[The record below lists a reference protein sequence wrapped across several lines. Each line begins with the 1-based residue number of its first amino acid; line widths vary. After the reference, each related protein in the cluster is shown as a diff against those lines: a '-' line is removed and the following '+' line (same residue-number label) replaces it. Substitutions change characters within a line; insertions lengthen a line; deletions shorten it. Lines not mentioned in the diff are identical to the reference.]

1 MKKTAKRL
9 LALVLAG
16 TMVLSGCS
24 TGGNGSTEAGKT
36 VDGSETA
43 ATTAAPS
50 QGGTEAT
57 TAAPEDTGKEIKNLV
72 IPKLATR
79 EMETFNILY
88 SQNFNDFEN
97 LTNMIDSLLEVDT
110 YGKLV
115 PAVAESWETK
125 DNGLTWT
132 FHIRDG
138 VNWVDYN
145 ANIKG
150 PCTANDWAT
159 SLEWVLNYHKNDSSH
174 TSVPIEMIKGAG
186 DYYEYTKGLSKEEG
200 YALNAGEGSKF
211 REMVGVATPDDL
223 TLVYTCTEEKPYFDS
238 IATWAGMYPMPQGM
252 IDELG
257 VDGVKGM
264 NNETYWYNGCY
275 TMTSHV
281 RGNEKV
287 FTKNPEYWDKDCKLF
302 DTVTIKMV
310 ESNDVA
316 FQLYQTGELDYVD
329 LTESNLKIIS
339 GSESNP
345 YHDYLVQKP
354 RDKYS
359 YQMRLNYDKK
369 LEDGSEDTNWNK
381 AVANEAFRLSWMY
394 GLDLV
399 EYYKRTNTLNPL
411 SCENNFYSTKGFI
424 YNSDGTDYT
433 ELVRKEMGL
442 PEENG
447 ETMVR
452 LDKEKA
458 EQYKKQAMEELSAI
472 GVTFPVGI
480 DYYISA
486 SNQTALD
493 SANILKQ
500 SFADSLGSDYV
511 QLNIKTYVSSASQEV
526 YTPKLQSI
534 SISGW
539 GADYGDPMTYLSQ
552 EAYGYDN
559 AYYSA
564 KYTNANSLVEN
575 EYNKE
580 LIDTYKE
587 FTAQLEAANAVVDD
601 MDARREAFAKTE
613 AYFLNH
619 AITIPLYYN
628 VSWCLSKIDLSSRM
642 NAMYGCQNDKFKN
655 WVTNADG
662 YTTEQSEASA
672 AKHAEAAK

>member
-1 MKKTAKRL
+1 MKKTVKRL

-36 VDGSETA
+36 VDSSEAATTTGAPQGSSEP
-43 ATTAAPS
+43 TTAAP
-50 QGGTEAT
+50 A
-57 TAAPEDTGKEIKNLV
+57 DTGKEIKDLV

-88 SQNFNDFEN
+88 SQSFSDFEN

-115 PAVAESWETK
+115 PAVAESWGTE

-132 FHIRDG
+132 FKIRDG

-145 ANIKG
+145 GNIKG
-150 PCTANDWAT
+150 ACTAHDWAT

-186 DYYEYTKGLSKEEG
+186 DYYEYTKNLSKEEG
-200 YALNAGEGSKF
+200 YALNGDEGSKF

-252 IDELG
+252 VEELG

-264 NNETYWYNGCY
+264 NNETYWYNGAY

-329 LTESNLKIIS
+329 LTESNLKIINS
-339 GSESNP
+339 SESNP

-354 RDKYS
+354 ADKYS
-359 YQMRLNYDKK
+359 YQMRFNYDKK
-369 LEDGSEDTNWNK
+369 LEDGTDDTNWNK
-381 AVANEAFRLSWMY
+381 AVANEAFRLSWMH

-399 EYYKRTNTLNPL
+399 EYYKRTNTINPL

-442 PEENG
+442 KEPDG
-447 ETMVR
+447 KTMAR

-458 EQYKKQAMEELSAI
+458 EQYKTQAMEELSAI
-472 GVTFPVGI
+472 GVTFPVSV
-480 DYYISA
+480 DYYISG

-493 SANILKQ
+493 SANVLKQ
-500 SFADSLGSDYV
+500 VFADSLGSDYV
-511 QLNIKTYVSSASQEV
+511 ELNIKTYVSSASQEV

-534 SISGW
+534 SINGW

-575 EYNKE
+575 EYNKA
-580 LIDTYKE
+580 LLDTYKE

-655 WVTNADG
+655 WVTNVDG
-662 YTTEQSEASA
+662 YTTEQAEASA